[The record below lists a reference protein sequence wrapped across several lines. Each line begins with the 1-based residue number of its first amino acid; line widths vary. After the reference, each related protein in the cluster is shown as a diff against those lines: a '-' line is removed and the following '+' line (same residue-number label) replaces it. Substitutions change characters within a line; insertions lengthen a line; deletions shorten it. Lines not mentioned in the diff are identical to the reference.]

1 MSKGKE
7 TVRDVIGRLLSLQGS
22 VTSGQVAAEARVTRQ
37 AAHYNLKA
45 MADEGLL
52 EHVGAGRGAHFVRLA
67 QFERTYDLRGL
78 VEHTVWTEEWFML
91 KQQDLPVFDNPLVKP
106 ILDFTFTEMLNN
118 AIDHSNGTTA
128 TVRWFT
134 DDPDRIAFEIIDDG
148 IGVFES
154 VLSSRQLGT
163 ESEALVELSKGR
175 QTTYP
180 ERHSGLGIYYS
191 SRAATRFVLASGH
204 LVWTTDNS
212 RHDEAAGWASTRRTG
227 TYVRT
232 EVSGHTD
239 VRMVD
244 VFGVMNLPDSG
255 GLRTTVRLSLFGA
268 GDFVSRSEAK
278 VVGANLERF
287 SLVEID
293 FTGIDAVGQGFVDE
307 LFRVWQ
313 LDHPETR
320 LVATNANPA
329 IRALLDDTLRRP
341 R

>member
-1 MSKGKE
+1 ML
-7 TVRDVIGRLLSLQGS
+7 TLQES
-22 VTSGQVAAEARVTRQ
+22 ITSGQVAAEAGVTRQ
-37 AAHYNLKA
+37 AAHYNLRA
-45 MADEGLL
+45 MADEGLV

-67 QFERTYDLRGL
+67 QIETTYPLSGL
-78 VEHTVWTEEWFML
+78 VEHTVWAEEWFTL
-91 KQQDLPVFDNPLVKP
+91 KQRDLRVFDDPLVKP

-154 VLSSRQLGT
+154 VRSSRQLGT
-163 ESEALVELSKGR
+163 ESDALVELSKGR

-212 RHDEAAGWASTRRTG
+212 RHDEAVGWVNTKRTG

-232 EVSGHTD
+232 EVSTGTT
-239 VRMVD
+239 VKMID
-244 VFGVMNLPDSG
+244 VFGAMNLPDSA

-287 SLVEID
+287 SVVDID
-293 FTGIDAVGQGFVDE
+293 FTGVDAVGQGFVDE

-320 LVATNANPA
+320 LVATNTNPA
-329 IRALLDDTLRRP
+329 IRALIDDVLR
-341 R
+341 